1 MGEHVSA
8 SPLHGAICKPGAL
21 EHPAS
26 GRPKSPQTLV
36 RAGSG
41 ADAPGTPPA
50 IAPNPAPC
58 CSPRAAHAA
67 AAFGLGASGGGSEA
81 PGRLPTLVPLQGSSA
96 PRVLLGCRGP
106 TCLPSSSGAT
116 AGGDNGASGLQASPW
131 CTSADPRLTR
141 ALPLPDSRRS
151 LHGVGACRG
160 GCEAAY

>member
-1 MGEHVSA
+1 MGEHASA
-8 SPLHGAICKPGAL
+8 SPPHGAICKPGAL
-21 EHPAS
+21 EHQAS

-36 RAGSG
+36 RAGSS

-67 AAFGLGASGGGSEA
+67 VAFGLGASGGGGEA

-106 TCLPSSSGAT
+106 ACLPSCSGAA
-116 AGGDNGASGLQASPW
+116 AGDSNGGSGLQVRPLVL
-131 CTSADPRLTR
+131 SADPRLTR
-141 ALPLPDSRRS
+141 A
-151 LHGVGACRG
+151 
-160 GCEAAY
+160 